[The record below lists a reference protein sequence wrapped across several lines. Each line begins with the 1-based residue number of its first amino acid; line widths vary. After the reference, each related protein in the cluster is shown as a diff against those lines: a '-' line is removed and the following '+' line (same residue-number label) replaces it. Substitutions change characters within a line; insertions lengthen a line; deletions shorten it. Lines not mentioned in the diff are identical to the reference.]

1 MDHPLVGQRVTAVR
15 WMNDDER
22 RREGWD
28 FDINGPPAVVELKGG
43 SLLYASSDPEG
54 NGPGCL
60 FGVQDGQAVYV
71 QPAADTEKTGRK

>member
-1 MDHPLVGQRVTAVR
+1 MNHPFVGQRVTAVR

-28 FDINGPPAVVELKGG
+28 FDTNGPPAVVELDGG
-43 SLLYASSDPEG
+43 LLLYASRDPEG

-60 FGVQDGQAVYV
+60 FCVLDGQTVYV
-71 QPAADTEKTGRK
+71 QPTAD